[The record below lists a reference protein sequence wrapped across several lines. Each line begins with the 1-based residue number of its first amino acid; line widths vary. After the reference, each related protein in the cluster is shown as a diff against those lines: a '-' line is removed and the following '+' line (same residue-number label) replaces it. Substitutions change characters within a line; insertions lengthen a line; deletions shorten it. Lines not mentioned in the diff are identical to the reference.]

1 MKNDQFR
8 RNFAA
13 ILKRAGDKADLVVR
27 QAALDLQ
34 SSMISMSPEDTGRFK
49 GNWQCGIGA
58 LNTDNTAPAGADAQ
72 GKTAAALQGW
82 KAGQTIWLT
91 NSMPYARKLE
101 YGEYGNPKG
110 SANGPKTQNGF
121 SSQAP
126 GGMVRLTVQAY
137 GKALKKAVAEL
148 K

>member
-13 ILKRAGDKADLVVR
+13 LLKRAGDKADLVVR
-27 QAALDLQ
+27 KTALDLQ
-34 SSMISMSPEDTGRFK
+34 SSMISMSPVDTGRFK
-49 GNWQCGIGA
+49 GNWQCGVGA

-91 NSMPYARKLE
+91 NSMPYARRLE
-101 YGEYGNPKG
+101 YGW
-110 SANGPKTQNGF
+110 SQ
-121 SSQAP
+121 QAP

-137 GKALKKAVAEL
+137 GQALKKAVAEL

>member
-13 ILKRAGDKADLVVR
+13 LLKRAGDKADLVVR
-27 QAALDLQ
+27 KTALDLQ
-34 SSMISMSPEDTGRFK
+34 SSMIGMSPEDTGRFK
-49 GNWQCGIGA
+49 GNFVVGVGA
-58 LNTDNTAPAGADAQ
+58 LNTKADYPPDKGGA
-72 GKTAAALQGW
+72 AAIGRASTALQGW

-121 SSQAP
+121 STQAP
-126 GGMVRLTVQAY
+126 DGMVRLTVQAY
-137 GKALKKAVAEL
+137 
-148 K
+148 

>member
-27 QAALDLQ
+27 KTALDLQ
-34 SSMISMSPEDTGRFK
+34 SSMIGMAPVDTGRFK
-49 GNWQCGIGA
+49 GNFVVGVGA
-58 LNTDNTAPAGADAQ
+58 LNTKADYPPDKGGA
-72 GKTAAALQGW
+72 AAIGRASTALQGW

-101 YGEYGNPKG
+101 YGW
-110 SANGPKTQNGF
+110 SQ
-121 SSQAP
+121 QAP